1 MCFSCGV
8 QPQYLIISFIVCS
21 DCTDFQAVCASHEEH
36 RERKEQDMEY
46 PKPLMSISELKEM
59 GYSEFYLRRVVHSKY
74 GSRVSVLTKKNGK
87 YLIKTA
93 EFDKL
98 QNRGCFR

>member
-1 MCFSCGV
+1 MESIG
-8 QPQYLIISFIVCS
+8 
-21 DCTDFQAVCASHEEH
+21 T
-36 RERKEQDMEY
+36 RKEQDMEY